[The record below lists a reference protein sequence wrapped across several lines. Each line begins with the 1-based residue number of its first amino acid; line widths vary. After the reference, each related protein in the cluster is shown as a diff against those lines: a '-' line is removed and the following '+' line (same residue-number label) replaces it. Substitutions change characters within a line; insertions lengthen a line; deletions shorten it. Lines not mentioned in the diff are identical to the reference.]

1 MRSRLQLQV
10 VLAVLAAPAWAAL
23 LVAAP
28 GPACV
33 CSPAECE
40 PVAAAECPGG
50 AGTVWDA
57 CGCCRVCARAEA
69 QPCGGP
75 YGFYGSCGPGLLCVL
90 QPGRPPLRSADGV
103 CTRPPSLDPPA
114 GCPGAAVRVSGCN
127 VVERRCQC
135 ALAAACP
142 GERPFAYSSYSECQ
156 LNLDYL
162 LANELA
168 EEQQGLVTTE
178 SPGDTATPGG
188 R

>member
-1 MRSRLQLQV
+1 MRQTVPCSAMQIW
-10 VLAVLAAPAWAAL
+10 PARRPLWA
-23 LVAAP
+23 
-28 GPACV
+28 
-33 CSPAECE
+33 
-40 PVAAAECPGG
+40 
-50 AGTVWDA
+50 
-57 CGCCRVCARAEA
+57 
-69 QPCGGP
+69 
-75 YGFYGSCGPGLLCVL
+75 
-90 QPGRPPLRSADGV
+90 LRG
-103 CTRPPSLDPPA
+103 PPSLDPPA